1 MPPAETES
9 RIETDKRPDQGAIG
23 YWQFV
28 LGDRVRCQLAAKGA
42 MPSHPGVEE
51 GNKAVTFQR

>member
-9 RIETDKRPDQGAIG
+9 RIETDQGAIG

-51 GNKAVTFQR
+51 GNNAVTFQR